1 MMVRQNSTDSEE
13 ERVVVR
19 REVVMFR
26 RVVERQHTSRKRW
39 EMNWERVRWRGNGGR
54 TREEKGRH
62 AGKQRQDKQASAGL
76 GSAGLRGGVR
86 AGENWDSGS
95 TMQYYAVG
103 LGSGNVRG
111 RSLVTLPPVGLGS

>member
-1 MMVRQNSTDSEE
+1 
-13 ERVVVR
+13 
-19 REVVMFR
+19 MFG

-62 AGKQRQDKQASAGL
+62 AGKQRQDKQASARLGWAGL
-76 GSAGLRGGVR
+76 AGLAGLRGGVR

-95 TMQYYAVG
+95 TMQYYAVLCSR
-103 LGSGNVRG
+103 LG
-111 RSLVTLPPVGLGS
+111 